1 MLRVLCHPLILFCHP
16 HGDSDN
22 YVQYTSKYEAVHLSF
37 HPNLAKNL
45 LA

>member
-1 MLRVLCHPLILFCHP
+1 
-16 HGDSDN
+16 
-22 YVQYTSKYEAVHLSF
+22 VQYTSKYEAVHLSF